1 MKQQG
6 HTLIECMV
14 ALVIISLVLGLAV
27 PSFNQML
34 HKQALDAARMELV
47 SAIKMTREEAI
58 FRNRAVTLLK
68 RNGDWSN
75 GWTTMV
81 DLDGNGTLDTTD
93 IVILQQ
99 AGPEGDI
106 NLSGN
111 TPVSNYIR
119 YMPDG
124 TTRLYSGAFQ
134 AGTLTLCHA
143 TGNLQ
148 GIKLVLSSGGRL
160 RQESTNCR

>member
-6 HTLIECMV
+6 YTLIECLV
-14 ALVIISLVLGLAV
+14 ALVIISVVLGLAV
-27 PSFNQML
+27 PSFDQML
-34 HKQALDAARMELV
+34 HKQALDAARMKLV
-47 SAIKMTREEAI
+47 SAIKMTRQEAVY
-58 FRNRAVTLLK
+58 RNRAVTLLQ

-75 GWTTMV
+75 GWTAMV
-81 DLDGNGTLDTTD
+81 DLDGNGTLDTSD
-93 IVILQQ
+93 IVIRQQ

-106 NLSGN
+106 TLSGN

-124 TTRLYSGAFQ
+124 TARLYSGAFQ

-143 TGNLQ
+143 TGNSQ

-160 RQESTNCR
+160 RQELTNCR